1 MVAGLHK
8 ALAEW
13 GSFHVESGT
22 NFAALLA
29 DPAVPGRR
37 QDTEDTVVINLGDDV
52 DQVMN
57 VTRGNSGSPL
67 VALIREPI
75 EVSPPVVAVGLHG
88 FSTHSTPDGSFPL
101 ALVDDWGID
110 DVMAAA
116 FDSLPDGISEI
127 ALLVDLAVLD
137 SAFEPRSK
145 RSRPGGLDPRRL
157 GRAAYVA
164 GRHQLVS
171 RVGLVA
177 SGPDAPMANLAHVT
191 LSFCAGLAGR

>member
-22 NFAALLA
+22 DVASMLA
-29 DPAVPGRR
+29 YPGHH
-37 QDTEDTVVINLGDDV
+37 QDIEGTVVINLGDDV
-52 DQVMN
+52 GRVMN
-57 VTRGNSGSPL
+57 VTRGDSVSAL
-67 VALIREPI
+67 VALISEPI
-75 EVSPPVVAVGLHG
+75 VASPPVVAVGLHG
-88 FSTHSTPDGSFPL
+88 FSVHSTPDGSFPL
-101 ALVDDWGID
+101 SLVDDWGID

-116 FDSLPDGISEI
+116 FDSVPGEKI

-137 SAFEPRSK
+137 PAFEPRSE
-145 RSRPGGLDPRRL
+145 RTRPGGLDTRRL

-164 GRHQLVS
+164 GRHQRVS

-177 SGPDAPMANLAHVT
+177 SSPDAPMANLAHVM
-191 LSFCAGLAGR
+191 LSFCAGLAAR

>member
-22 NFAALLA
+22 NVAALLA
-29 DPAVPGRR
+29 GPPFPGHRD
-37 QDTEDTVVINLGDDV
+37 DTEGTVVINLGDDV
-52 DQVMN
+52 GRVMN
-57 VTRGNSGSPL
+57 ATRGNSVSAL
-67 VALIREPI
+67 VALISEPI
-75 EVSPPVVAVGLHG
+75 EASPPVVAVGLHG
-88 FSTHSTPDGSFPL
+88 FSAHSTPDGSFPL
-101 ALVDDWGID
+101 SLVDDWGID

-116 FDSLPDGISEI
+116 FDSIPGEISKI

-137 SAFEPRSK
+137 PAFEPRSK
-145 RSRPGGLDPRRL
+145 RTRPGGLDTRRL

-164 GRHQLVS
+164 GRHQRVS

-177 SGPDAPMANLAHVT
+177 SAPDAPVANLAHVT
-191 LSFCAGLAGR
+191 LSFCAGLAAR